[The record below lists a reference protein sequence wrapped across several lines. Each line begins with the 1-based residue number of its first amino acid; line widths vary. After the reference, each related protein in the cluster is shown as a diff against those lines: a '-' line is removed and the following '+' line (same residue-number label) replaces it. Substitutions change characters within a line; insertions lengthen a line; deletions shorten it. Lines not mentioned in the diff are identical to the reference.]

1 MALRGLSVSAEARAL
16 AALRGHPSIVTVHAL
31 GVHRGIE
38 YAVMDWIDGITLEER
53 LERAYAERA
62 PLGIAEVVRV
72 GAAVAEGLAVVH
84 AAGMAHRD
92 VKPGNVILAPDDR
105 IVITDFGIFQPEC
118 EREESTIL
126 WGTPE
131 YMAPEASCGQI
142 VPGEMFLVDV
152 YALGVV
158 LFEMLTGSV
167 PFHGGSA
174 AHVMSMHLTEL
185 VPDPRVTRP
194 DAPRE
199 LAALVRGLM
208 AKAPR
213 ARPQGMREIAWQL
226 RHLRGDVAR
235 RRGPFST
242 LIAEDNPATAAIL
255 ASLVGEGARDGEIR
269 VARDG
274 REALEMVQERPPDLL
289 VVDLHLPVMSGLELC
304 ARLAETELVRGCKS
318 LARARWRRRASSR
331 PCSGWAVFAICRK
344 GRSAPHACPDSRA
357 TRGRAPEGDSV
368 AALRPRRRRSCVAI
382 RDERSRRDPYAR
394 VRAPDTH
401 FSRPVLEMWIR
412 QLPSVPP
419 VRRHDE
425 VESKSESSGRC
436 GCGRS
441 SGSGVLGVER

>member
-1 MALRGLSVSAEARAL
+1 MDSTLPSRRSSEMRLDAPPSRHLDMLHPGEVLGDTYEIRGKLGEGGMGQVYEAYDRRLDRRVAIKVALRGLSVSAEARAL

-38 YAVMDWIDGITLEER
+38 YAVMDRIHGITLEER

-304 ARLAETELVRGCKS
+304 ARLAETELVRGCKIVGTS
-318 LARARWRRRASSR
+318 AMAETGELAALQRLGCVRYLSKGAECSTRLPRLARDAWARAGKR
-331 PCSGWAVFAICRK
+331 
-344 GRSAPHACPDSRA
+344 
-357 TRGRAPEGDSV
+357 
-368 AALRPRRRRSCVAI
+368 
-382 RDERSRRDPYAR
+382 
-394 VRAPDTH
+394 
-401 FSRPVLEMWIR
+401 
-412 QLPSVPP
+412 
-419 VRRHDE
+419 
-425 VESKSESSGRC
+425 
-436 GCGRS
+436 
-441 SGSGVLGVER
+441 